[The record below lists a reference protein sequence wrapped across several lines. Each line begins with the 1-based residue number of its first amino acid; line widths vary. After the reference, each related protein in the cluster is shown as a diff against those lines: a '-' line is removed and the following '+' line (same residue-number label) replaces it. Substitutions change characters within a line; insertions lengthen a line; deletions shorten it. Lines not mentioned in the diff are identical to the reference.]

1 MDRIIQLENE
11 NKDVKEL
18 KNKILKVES
27 ENKNL
32 NDMNKLLYERL
43 SNVENEYI
51 NFLKKYSE
59 DRDKEDTDMVDV
71 TSVNDDGKMEIL
83 QEPYPS
89 QKKVN
94 AVSNKSRKR
103 KSVSDEEEKKET
115 VKKQNC
121 GELLEKE
128 VGVY

>member
-1 MDRIIQLENE
+1 MENE

-59 DRDKEDTDMVDV
+59 DRDKEDMVDV
-71 TSVNDDGKMEIL
+71 TCEQYYCFVLLYHCEFEI
-83 QEPYPS
+83 
-89 QKKVN
+89 
-94 AVSNKSRKR
+94 
-103 KSVSDEEEKKET
+103 
-115 VKKQNC
+115 
-121 GELLEKE
+121 
-128 VGVY
+128 